1 MSLSVRPATPDD
13 VATLAQFNVDMAL
26 ETEQLALDPATVH
39 RGVAR
44 LIDAPQ
50 RGFYRVAEHG
60 GCVVGSLMVT
70 SEWSDWRDGDMWW
83 IQSVFVAPE
92 ARRMGV
98 FRALYTHVLDAAK
111 RDADVRCV
119 RLYVEKENRS
129 AQATYARLGMLE
141 TAYRVY
147 EIGA

>member
-13 VATLAQFNVDMAL
+13 VATLAQFNIRMAL
-26 ETEQLALDPATVH
+26 ETEQLALDPDTVR

-50 RGFYRVAEHG
+50 RGFYRLAEHSG
-60 GCVVGSLMVT
+60 TVVGSLMVT

-83 IQSVFVAPE
+83 IQSVFVTPE
-92 ARRMGV
+92 ARRLGV
-98 FRALYTHVLDAAK
+98 FRTLYSDVLDAAK
-111 RDADVRCV
+111 QNADVRCV
-119 RLYVEKENRS
+119 RLYVERENRN
-129 AQATYARLGMLE
+129 AQSTYTKLGMHE

-147 EIGA
+147 EIGV